1 MTSQIYTTTNFTHLY
16 SIPSTQK
23 YRHTTIL
30 AKLIFLTSYTQ
41 GEASG
46 DNSRTATTTTARLK
60 AEATLDVLCPVFED
74 HVISWG
80 ADVFWL
86 PRSCDLTLLDYY
98 LWGAVKG
105 QCYAYKPETI
115 DPLKDN
121 IRDAVGEIQL
131 HIIDNVPKNWNDRVV
146 TAWPVEPDI

>member
-46 DNSRTATTTTARLK
+46 DNSRTATTTTTRLK

-86 PRSCDLTLLDYY
+86 PRSCDMTPLDYY
-98 LWGAVKG
+98 LCRAVKDK
-105 QCYAYKPETI
+105 CYAE
-115 DPLKDN
+115 
-121 IRDAVGEIQL
+121 RQL
-131 HIIDNVPKNWNDRVV
+131 
-146 TAWPVEPDI
+146 TL